1 MPERAVMR
9 REKMMDASR
18 KVRRGVLV
26 FIVVVII
33 VIVIIFVITLLI
45 VFVFVLVVILVVV
58 VVSGGT
64 RFASVIAYS
73 MPRTTRNRFTQ
84 WTKDTSRRIRF
95 NTISQ
100 DDICET

>member
-1 MPERAVMR
+1 MPERVVMR
-9 REKMMDASR
+9 REKIMDASR
-18 KVRRGVLV
+18 KVRGVLV

-45 VFVFVLVVILVVV
+45 VFVFVLVVILVLV

-73 MPRTTRNRFTQ
+73 MPRTSRNRFTQ
-84 WTKDTSRRIRF
+84 WTKDTSRRIRC
-95 NTISQ
+95 NTISH
-100 DDICET
+100 D